1 MSKYQVT
8 ENTAPYWSEL
18 QKELQIYI
26 RQCKKIEG
34 EKERL
39 KGEVNAFCLQGT
51 GFQLTIYKFIKYEC
65 HVHVNESKR
74 KGNKKI
80 YEEFVDDISFICQY
94 LDKHYLQKHP
104 KNKKTIHSI
113 HDITELYRKNL

>member
-1 MSKYQVT
+1 MSKYQAI

-18 QKELQIYI
+18 QKGLQTYI
-26 RQCKKIEG
+26 RQGNKTEIK
-34 EKERL
+34 KERL
-39 KGEVNAFCLQGT
+39 KRKVNAFCEQGT

-65 HVHVNESKR
+65 ILQADESK
-74 KGNKKI
+74 KQKNKKT
-80 YEEFVDDISFICQY
+80 YEEFVEHISFICQY

-113 HDITELYRKNL
+113 HDITEWYWKNF